1 MLFELQLNPDD
12 PEYELHSHIQS
23 IMDTTV
29 VSMADKIRLELANRL
44 QQVQY
49 RVHKALEN
57 VAMDYDI
64 DVSG

>member
-1 MLFELQLNPDD
+1 
-12 PEYELHSHIQS
+12 
-23 IMDTTV
+23 
-29 VSMADKIRLELANRL
+29 MADKIRLELANRL

-64 DVSG
+64 DVS